1 MELVIKIAA
10 IGIIVAVLQQILT
23 RSGRDEY
30 AMLVVLAGLLA
41 VVAML
46 IPELKDLYSSA
57 TSVMGFCCC
66 RQAAKT
72 RACNNCPAC
81 RHSCPCDFI
90 D

>member
-1 MELVIKIAA
+1 MELIIKIAA

-57 TSVMGFCCC
+57 TSVMGF
-66 RQAAKT
+66 
-72 RACNNCPAC
+72 
-81 RHSCPCDFI
+81 
-90 D
+90 

>member
-10 IGIIVAVLQQILT
+10 IGIIVAVLQQILS

-57 TSVMGFCCC
+57 TSVMGF
-66 RQAAKT
+66 
-72 RACNNCPAC
+72 
-81 RHSCPCDFI
+81 
-90 D
+90 

>member
-10 IGIIVAVLQQILT
+10 IGILVAVLQQILS

-30 AMLVVLAGLLA
+30 AMLVVLAGLIA

-57 TSVMGFCCC
+57 TSVMGF
-66 RQAAKT
+66 
-72 RACNNCPAC
+72 
-81 RHSCPCDFI
+81 
-90 D
+90 

>member
-1 MELVIKIAA
+1 MELVSKIAA

-57 TSVMGFCCC
+57 TSVMGF
-66 RQAAKT
+66 
-72 RACNNCPAC
+72 
-81 RHSCPCDFI
+81 
-90 D
+90 

>member
-57 TSVMGFCCC
+57 TTVMGF
-66 RQAAKT
+66 
-72 RACNNCPAC
+72 
-81 RHSCPCDFI
+81 
-90 D
+90 

>member
-1 MELVIKIAA
+1 MERVIKIAA

-57 TSVMGFCCC
+57 TSVMGF
-66 RQAAKT
+66 
-72 RACNNCPAC
+72 
-81 RHSCPCDFI
+81 
-90 D
+90 

>member
-10 IGIIVAVLQQILT
+10 IGIIVAVLQQILS

-30 AMLVVLAGLLA
+30 AMLVVLAGLIA

-57 TSVMGFCCC
+57 TSVMCF
-66 RQAAKT
+66 
-72 RACNNCPAC
+72 
-81 RHSCPCDFI
+81 
-90 D
+90 

>member
-46 IPELKDLYSSA
+46 IHELKDLYSSA
-57 TSVMGFCCC
+57 TSVMGF
-66 RQAAKT
+66 
-72 RACNNCPAC
+72 
-81 RHSCPCDFI
+81 
-90 D
+90 

>member
-10 IGIIVAVLQQILT
+10 IGIIVAVLQQILI

-57 TSVMGFCCC
+57 TSVMGF
-66 RQAAKT
+66 
-72 RACNNCPAC
+72 
-81 RHSCPCDFI
+81 
-90 D
+90 

>member
-1 MELVIKIAA
+1 MELVIKIAS

-57 TSVMGFCCC
+57 TSVMGF
-66 RQAAKT
+66 
-72 RACNNCPAC
+72 
-81 RHSCPCDFI
+81 
-90 D
+90 

>member
-46 IPELKDLYSSA
+46 IPELKGLYSSA
-57 TSVMGFCCC
+57 TSVMGF
-66 RQAAKT
+66 
-72 RACNNCPAC
+72 
-81 RHSCPCDFI
+81 
-90 D
+90 